1 MLYCSH
7 CKAWYHLKCIKNHVN
22 KGRKSNGAAT
32 GSKRTHAAS
41 VGREHII
48 RGGSA
53 GVVGN
58 MANKNKRLKSESGV
72 KSEAG
77 EGNEDGTVNVQD
89 DAEDSDEAIE
99 DDEQDKIPQ
108 DLDLFCP
115 RCDKEI

>member
-7 CKAWYHLKCIKNHVN
+7 CKAWYHLKCIKSQVN
-22 KGRKSNGAAT
+22 KVRKSNGAAT

-41 VGREHII
+41 GAREHTI

-58 MANKNKRLKSESGV
+58 MANKTKRV
-72 KSEAG
+72 KSEPG

-89 DAEDSDEAIE
+89 AAEDSDEAME
-99 DDEQDKIPQ
+99 EDEQDKIPQ
-108 DLDLFCP
+108 DVDLFCP
-115 RCDKEI
+115 RCDREI